1 MDVRGLCAVA
11 WGVFDSNISRP
22 DSILIFPSPVIVLL
36 PCVICPME
44 KFARLVA
51 MIYIL
56 ELLINDLRLH
66 DQCLLPA
73 PTLMFWRRIRSLANA
88 PPRRKVVPKEHGIRM
103 NHAHA
108 HCRHVSC

>member
-22 DSILIFPSPVIVLL
+22 DSILISFSCDRLL

-56 ELLINDLRLH
+56 ELLINDLH

-73 PTLMFWRRIRSLANA
+73 PTLMFWRRIRSLANS